1 MALNVNRNVEYA
13 FYQYKMP
20 RLFTKIEGKGNGIKT
35 VVVNMVDIGRAL
47 ARPPTYITTLAANWG
62 PRPSLTSRQS
72 DTLSTAATTL
82 ARCRTSSTGSSRSLF
97 SARNVR
103 TQKLFSVWRET

>member
-1 MALNVNRNVEYA
+1 MALNVNRNVEDA
-13 FYQYKMP
+13 FYRYKMP

-47 ARPPTYITTLAANWG
+47 ARPPTYIIKYFGCELGANW
-62 PRPSLTSRQS
+62 
-72 DTLSTAATTL
+72 AATTL

-103 TQKLFSVWRET
+103 TQKLFSVWRRT